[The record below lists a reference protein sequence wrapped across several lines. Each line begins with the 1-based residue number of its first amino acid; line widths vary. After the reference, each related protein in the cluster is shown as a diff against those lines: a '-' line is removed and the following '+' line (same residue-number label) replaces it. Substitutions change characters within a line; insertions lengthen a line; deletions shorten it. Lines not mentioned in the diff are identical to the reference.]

1 MTTNGEQLHQVLAEW
16 RRLTVAEGRA
26 IREGN
31 WEFVSECQRALSEL
45 RPKIEGLTGRTT
57 QEVTSPPTEPPTR
70 KISSRATVLELIEL
84 QRKNLQS
91 VEQRRQKLSSHIEGL
106 SRAGRNLRG
115 LQRSYAGPAK
125 ASWSSYS

>member
-16 RRLTVAEGRA
+16 RRLTVAEGKA

-57 QEVTSPPTEPPTR
+57 QEENLPTERPTR
-70 KISSRATVLELIEL
+70 KTSSRATVLELIEL

-91 VEQRRQKLSSHIEGL
+91 LEQRRQKLSSYIEEL